1 MRYNANFLAWRK
13 DRWKNETAAQID
25 SVRAEM
31 MEQMKREDARPQDAD
46 ASGVS
51 DVKAQLT
58 EAHWDTQKASKV
70 YPGQILEKDPV
81 VKNIGE
87 NSANV
92 FLEVNVPMRSIA
104 VLDGSTGRKTIRE
117 NRELFT
123 FQADETKWTLLYQE
137 KTSGN
142 KKYIYGYKSVLN
154 PGESTTPL
162 FRKLAAVSYL
172 EGELDASVSYDV
184 PVIASVIQE
193 QDGSKTMKEIYQE
206 YLKQADIDQKEARG

>member
-1 MRYNANFLAWRK
+1 MRKKRSFLAVMGLLVGTMSFAGG
-13 DRWKNETAAQID
+13 TAAYL
-25 SVRAEM
+25 SKSAGEVKNVFTAG
-31 MEQMKREDARPQDAD
+31 
-46 ASGVS
+46 S
-51 DVKAQLT
+51 VKAQLT

-70 YPGQILEKDPV
+70 YPGQIGKDPV

-123 FQADETKWTLLYQE
+123 FSGRRDEVDSSLSE

>member
-1 MRYNANFLAWRK
+1 
-13 DRWKNETAAQID
+13 
-25 SVRAEM
+25 
-31 MEQMKREDARPQDAD
+31 
-46 ASGVS
+46 
-51 DVKAQLT
+51 
-58 EAHWDTQKASKV
+58 
-70 YPGQILEKDPV
+70 
-81 VKNIGE
+81 
-87 NSANV
+87 
-92 FLEVNVPMRSIA
+92 MRSIA

-123 FQADETKWTLLYQE
+123 FQADETKWALLYQE

-162 FRKLAAVSYL
+162 FRKIAAVSYL

>member
-1 MRYNANFLAWRK
+1 MRKKRSFLAVMGLLVGTMSFAGG
-13 DRWKNETAAQID
+13 TAAYL
-25 SVRAEM
+25 SKSAGEVKNVFTAG
-31 MEQMKREDARPQDAD
+31 
-46 ASGVS
+46 S
-51 DVKAQLT
+51 VKAQLT

-81 VKNIGE
+81 
-87 NSANV
+87 ANV

>member
-1 MRYNANFLAWRK
+1 MRKKRSFLAVMGLLVGTMSFAGG
-13 DRWKNETAAQID
+13 TAAYL
-25 SVRAEM
+25 SKSAGEVKNVFTAG
-31 MEQMKREDARPQDAD
+31 
-46 ASGVS
+46 S
-51 DVKAQLT
+51 VKAQLT

-81 VKNIGE
+81 VKN
-87 NSANV
+87 
-92 FLEVNVPMRSIA
+92 IA

>member
-1 MRYNANFLAWRK
+1 MFFW
-13 DRWKNETAAQID
+13 
-25 SVRAEM
+25 
-31 MEQMKREDARPQDAD
+31 
-46 ASGVS
+46 
-51 DVKAQLT
+51 
-58 EAHWDTQKASKV
+58 
-70 YPGQILEKDPV
+70 
-81 VKNIGE
+81 
-87 NSANV
+87 
-92 FLEVNVPMRSIA
+92 VNVPISIA
-104 VLDGSTGRKTIRE
+104 VLDGSTGRKQWKT
-117 NRELFT
+117 NCFT
-123 FQADETKWTLLYQE
+123 FRGRRDRVDFLYQE

>member
-1 MRYNANFLAWRK
+1 MRKKRSFLAVMGLLVGTMSFAGG
-13 DRWKNETAAQID
+13 TAAYL
-25 SVRAEM
+25 SKSAGEVKNVFTAG
-31 MEQMKREDARPQDAD
+31 
-46 ASGVS
+46 S
-51 DVKAQLT
+51 VKAP
-58 EAHWDTQKASKV
+58 KV

-142 KKYIYGYKSVLN
+142 KKYIYGYKCFKPRRIHYTAISK
-154 PGESTTPL
+154 TCCCFL
-162 FRKLAAVSYL
+162 FRGGIGCKCKL
-172 EGELDASVSYDV
+172 
-184 PVIASVIQE
+184 
-193 QDGSKTMKEIYQE
+193 
-206 YLKQADIDQKEARG
+206 

>member
-1 MRYNANFLAWRK
+1 MRKKRSFLAVMGLLVGTMSFAGG
-13 DRWKNETAAQID
+13 TAAYL
-25 SVRAEM
+25 SKSAGEVKNVFTAG
-31 MEQMKREDARPQDAD
+31 
-46 ASGVS
+46 S
-51 DVKAQLT
+51 VKAQLT
-58 EAHWDTQKASKV
+58 EAHWDTH
-70 YPGQILEKDPV
+70 PV

>member
-1 MRYNANFLAWRK
+1 MRKKRSFLAVMGLLVGTMSFAGG
-13 DRWKNETAAQID
+13 TAAYL
-25 SVRAEM
+25 SKSAGE
-31 MEQMKREDARPQDAD
+31 
-46 ASGVS
+46 
-51 DVKAQLT
+51 VKNVFT
-58 EAHWDTQKASKV
+58 EKASKV

>member
-1 MRYNANFLAWRK
+1 MRKKRSFLAVVGLLVGTMSFAGG
-13 DRWKNETAAQID
+13 TAAYL
-25 SVRAEM
+25 SKSAGEVKNVFTAG
-31 MEQMKREDARPQDAD
+31 
-46 ASGVS
+46 S
-51 DVKAQLT
+51 VKAQLT
-58 EAHWDTQKASKV
+58 EAHWDTKKASKV

-142 KKYIYGYKSVLN
+142 KKYIYGYKSALN

-193 QDGSKTMKEIYQE
+193 QDGSKTLKEIYQE
-206 YLKQADIDQKEARG
+206 YLKQADIDQKEAKG

>member
-1 MRYNANFLAWRK
+1 MRKKRSFLAVMGLLVGTMSFAGG
-13 DRWKNETAAQID
+13 TAAYL
-25 SVRAEM
+25 SKSAGEVKNVFTAG
-31 MEQMKREDARPQDAD
+31 
-46 ASGVS
+46 S
-51 DVKAQLT
+51 VKAQLT

-70 YPGQILEKDPV
+70 YPGQILE
-81 VKNIGE
+81 
-87 NSANV
+87 
-92 FLEVNVPMRSIA
+92 
-104 VLDGSTGRKTIRE
+104 
-117 NRELFT
+117 
-123 FQADETKWTLLYQE
+123 
-137 KTSGN
+137 
-142 KKYIYGYKSVLN
+142 KYIYGYKSVLN

>member
-1 MRYNANFLAWRK
+1 MRKKRSFLAVMGLLVGTMSFAGG
-13 DRWKNETAAQID
+13 TAAYL
-25 SVRAEM
+25 SKSAGEVKNVFTAG
-31 MEQMKREDARPQDAD
+31 
-46 ASGVS
+46 S
-51 DVKAQLT
+51 VKAHLT

>member
-1 MRYNANFLAWRK
+1 MRKKRSFLAVMGLLVGTMSFAGG
-13 DRWKNETAAQID
+13 TAAYL
-25 SVRAEM
+25 SKSAGEVKNVFTAG
-31 MEQMKREDARPQDAD
+31 
-46 ASGVS
+46 S
-51 DVKAQLT
+51 VKALLT

-70 YPGQILEKDPV
+70 YPGQSLEKDPV

-104 VLDGSTGRKTIRE
+104 VLDGSTGRKTLRE

-123 FQADETKWTLLYQE
+123 FQADETKWALLYQE

-142 KKYIYGYKSVLN
+142 KKNIYGNKSVLN

-162 FRKLAAVSYL
+162 FRKIAAVSYL

-206 YLKQADIDQKEARG
+206 YLKQADIDQKEARE

>member
-1 MRYNANFLAWRK
+1 
-13 DRWKNETAAQID
+13 
-25 SVRAEM
+25 
-31 MEQMKREDARPQDAD
+31 
-46 ASGVS
+46 
-51 DVKAQLT
+51 
-58 EAHWDTQKASKV
+58 
-70 YPGQILEKDPV
+70 
-81 VKNIGE
+81 
-87 NSANV
+87 
-92 FLEVNVPMRSIA
+92 MRSIA

-123 FQADETKWTLLYQE
+123 FQADETKWTLLYQGE
-137 KTSGN
+137 NLRKQ

>member
-1 MRYNANFLAWRK
+1 M
-13 DRWKNETAAQID
+13 
-25 SVRAEM
+25 
-31 MEQMKREDARPQDAD
+31 
-46 ASGVS
+46 G
-51 DVKAQLT
+51 
-58 EAHWDTQKASKV
+58 
-70 YPGQILEKDPV
+70 
-81 VKNIGE
+81 
-87 NSANV
+87 
-92 FLEVNVPMRSIA
+92 
-104 VLDGSTGRKTIRE
+104 
-117 NRELFT
+117 
-123 FQADETKWTLLYQE
+123 
-137 KTSGN
+137 SGN

>member
-1 MRYNANFLAWRK
+1 
-13 DRWKNETAAQID
+13 
-25 SVRAEM
+25 
-31 MEQMKREDARPQDAD
+31 
-46 ASGVS
+46 
-51 DVKAQLT
+51 
-58 EAHWDTQKASKV
+58 
-70 YPGQILEKDPV
+70 
-81 VKNIGE
+81 
-87 NSANV
+87 
-92 FLEVNVPMRSIA
+92 MRSIA

-206 YLKQADIDQKEARG
+206 YLKQADIDQKEARGMRKKKSEKKLYWPRLWLCL